1 MDYSVTES
9 FSPRQTVNRTASIGG
24 QALGSWT
31 TSATIHPQILRKT
44 QNYLMPAEYG
54 GDALHLAYASYYKV
68 DFLMTWNCD
77 HLANANKRQ
86 HIRVING
93 RLGLHVPEIVT
104 PMELVTEKGGRK

>member
-1 MDYSVTES
+1 
-9 FSPRQTVNRTASIGG
+9 
-24 QALGSWT
+24 
-31 TSATIHPQILRKT
+31 
-44 QNYLMPAEYG
+44 MPAEYG